1 MISPAA
7 SSLPVLTNEVCSM
20 SFAMPVTTRR
30 KHNLQMQTSPVTSSV
45 SSGSAPDTR
54 LEGTISTT
62 YASTS
67 SGLDLHHPTTS
78 SSASTSSARHQEQSH
93 ILQSTTV
100 HKITPAEATRI
111 LNEQA
116 VDISSIPSI
125 ECSGICKVQ
134 IATLPANEQNEDT
147 YAYDFLPDAFTKYGD
162 GAGVGVQEKNW
173 SFFAVYDGHYGPSTS
188 TYLKSALIPAVY
200 TSLLNLYKSHL
211 PGQPPTSL
219 VTSTISTAFT
229 TLDSTLTSI
238 AIPSSTQGSCALL
251 TFYDTRHNRL
261 FTACTGDSRSILGK
275 RLGSPSNTRWLSRPL
290 SIDQNFASN
299 PSEVTRVESEHP
311 GEKDVIIQGRLI
323 GDLAVSRAFGNR
335 RFKVPDELGGKTTRN
350 KRQYGV
356 LKSPPYIT
364 AEPVITVHEGV
375 KDGDFVLLA
384 TDGLWDFLSS
394 EDAVALV
401 GRWTD
406 EHITPA
412 LRGSNN
418 NTNGSGSK
426 RKTKLTS
433 SQEEIY
439 VFEKDPNVGVHL
451 IRNALGGAREGK
463 LLFTL
468 GLEPG
473 INKAKKHRDDIT
485 VLAVFF
491 GS

>member
-1 MISPAA
+1 
-7 SSLPVLTNEVCSM
+7 
-20 SFAMPVTTRR
+20 
-30 KHNLQMQTSPVTSSV
+30 MQTSVVTSSV
-45 SSGSAPDTR
+45 SSDPPDTR
-54 LEGTISTT
+54 LEDAISAV

-67 SGLDLHHPTTS
+67 PNSDLNHSTTS
-78 SSASTSSARHQEQSH
+78 SSSSSSSFSNTQNQEQSH
-93 ILQSTTV
+93 ILRSTTA
-100 HKITPAEATRI
+100 HKITPTEATKI

-116 VDISSIPSI
+116 FDISSSIPSV
-125 ECSGICKVQ
+125 ESSGIHKVQ

-147 YAYDFLPDAFTKYGD
+147 YAYDFLPDAATKYGD
-162 GAGVGVQEKNW
+162 GVGVGVQQKYW

-188 TYLKSALIPAVY
+188 KYLKSTLIPAVY
-200 TSLLNLYKSHL
+200 TSLLGLYKSHL
-211 PGQPPTSL
+211 PGYPPNSQ
-219 VTSTISTAFT
+219 VISTISTTFT
-229 TLDSTLTSI
+229 TLDSALTST
-238 AIPSSTQGSCALL
+238 ATPPSTQGSCALL
-251 TFYDTRHNRL
+251 TFHDTRHNRL
-261 FTACTGDSRSILGK
+261 FTACTGDSRSVLGK
-275 RLGSPSNTRWLSRPL
+275 RLGSPSNTRWLSKPL
-290 SIDQNFASN
+290 STDQNFTSN

-335 RFKVPDELGGKTTRN
+335 RFKVPDEFGGKMTRN

-356 LKSPPYIT
+356 LRSPPYIT
-364 AEPVITVHEGV
+364 AEPVVIVHEGL

-394 EDAVALV
+394 EDSVALV

-406 EHITPA
+406 EHIAPVG
-412 LRGSNN
+412 RNSNN
-418 NTNGSGSK
+418 SSNGNSNANNK
-426 RKTKLTS
+426 RKTRLTS
-433 SQEEIY
+433 SQEEMY
-439 VFEKDPNVGVHL
+439 VFEDDLNVGVHL
-451 IRNALGGAREGK
+451 IRNALGGVREGK

>member
-1 MISPAA
+1 
-7 SSLPVLTNEVCSM
+7 
-20 SFAMPVTTRR
+20 
-30 KHNLQMQTSPVTSSV
+30 MQTSAVTSSV
-45 SSGSAPDTR
+45 SSDPLDTR
-54 LEGTISTT
+54 LEDAISAV

-67 SGLDLHHPTTS
+67 PNSELNHSTTS
-78 SSASTSSARHQEQSH
+78 SSSSSSSFSNTQNQEQSH
-93 ILQSTTV
+93 ILRSTTV
-100 HKITPAEATRI
+100 HKITPTEATKI

-116 VDISSIPSI
+116 FDISSSIPSV
-125 ECSGICKVQ
+125 ESSGIHKVQ

-147 YAYDFLPDAFTKYGD
+147 YAYDFLPDAATKYGD
-162 GAGVGVQEKNW
+162 GVGVQEKHW

-188 TYLKSALIPAVY
+188 KYLKSALVSAVY
-200 TSLLNLYKSHL
+200 TSLLGLYKSHL
-211 PGQPPTSL
+211 PGHPPNPL
-219 VTSTISTAFT
+219 VISTISTTFA
-229 TLDSTLTSI
+229 TLDSALTST
-238 AIPSSTQGSCALL
+238 ATPSSTQGSCALL
-251 TFYDTRHNRL
+251 TFHDTRHNRL
-261 FTACTGDSRSILGK
+261 FTACTGDSRSVLGK
-275 RLGSPSNTRWLSRPL
+275 RLGSPSNTRWLSKPL
-290 SIDQNFASN
+290 STDQNFTSN

-335 RFKVPDELGGKTTRN
+335 RFKVPDEFGGKMTRN

-356 LKSPPYIT
+356 LRSPPYIT
-364 AEPVITVHEGV
+364 AEPVVTVHEGL

-394 EDAVALV
+394 EDSVALV

-406 EHITPA
+406 EHIAPVG
-412 LRGSNN
+412 RNSSNARN
-418 NTNGSGSK
+418 K
-426 RKTKLTS
+426 RKTRLTS
-433 SQEEIY
+433 SQEEMY
-439 VFEKDPNVGVHL
+439 VFEDDPNVGVHL
-451 IRNALGGAREGK
+451 IRNALGGVREGK